1 MLQLFFQLLNFLIRV
16 KKELIRIGLLAP
28 SLLTLPVFAQLAIL
42 RLLVLIFRFF
52 RDIEKLLTLRL
63 ALDFLLLVCNT
74 LNSLVGLS
82 SLLIFSFL
90 SDLLLYGSHIAW
102 CLAPRDKVLHHRQ
115 VFVWSGIMVNCWA
128 CKAFPA

>member
-52 RDIEKLLTLRL
+52 RDIEKLL
-63 ALDFLLLVCNT
+63 A
-74 LNSLVGLS
+74 
-82 SLLIFSFL
+82 
-90 SDLLLYGSHIAW
+90 
-102 CLAPRDKVLHHRQ
+102 
-115 VFVWSGIMVNCWA
+115 
-128 CKAFPA
+128 